1 MGQSGDHCK
10 SELSSS
16 SSLLVNFPFYP
27 NNSRISVAYKNKF
40 IFLTY
45 ISWIGWVWLLLYELG
60 SGSYMWL
67 LILLGL
73 VVIWDIFF
81 FFMVDGR
88 DEIKQVIKAH
98 SKLCSHHPT
107 TLCWPNQGT
116 WPKSWLCDPSTEK
129 EGRIQNNKPVYHV
142 LSLFHLSSPNV
153 TRCCFVIFLFLS
165 SIPTSG
171 PLQFT
176 HCLTKRS
183 LSCSAAINS
192 FAPSSPCCMLL
203 PEFSSCG
210 VFSFLS
216 ILLEKLQWP
225 AI

>member
-1 MGQSGDHCK
+1 
-10 SELSSS
+10 
-16 SSLLVNFPFYP
+16 
-27 NNSRISVAYKNKF
+27 
-40 IFLTY
+40 
-45 ISWIGWVWLLLYELG
+45 
-60 SGSYMWL
+60 
-67 LILLGL
+67 
-73 VVIWDIFF
+73 
-81 FFMVDGR
+81 MVDGR

-116 WPKSWLCDPSTEK
+116 CPKSWLCDPSAEK

-176 HCLTKRS
+176 HCLTNDLFRV
-183 LSCSAAINS
+183 
-192 FAPSSPCCMLL
+192 LL
-203 PEFSSCG
+203 PSTLLLPAAHAACSCP
-210 VFSFLS
+210 SFL
-216 ILLEKLQWP
+216 P
-225 AI
+225 AVFFPSCQSCLRNFSDQPFSNTVFLKW